1 MDRADF
7 VRRLR
12 RAYARG
18 VAWNWVHWP
27 HEVRSEE
34 MVVLT
39 ARVSPRY
46 IHAIE
51 RGELTVDQ
59 AARAIAVG
67 LMPSLEQSAP
77 YVALWAEAVRY
88 LLAMRDDARRAAVF
102 GRTAT
107 DLALEGKWEAA
118 YSACLGAA
126 SIEQRY
132 IGRPKHWRPLLVL
145 LDQARSGRLGG

>member
-1 MDRADF
+1 MDRNDF

-18 VAWNWVHWP
+18 ASWNWVHWP
-27 HEVRSEE
+27 EVIDRDG
-34 MVVLT
+34 MTVLV

-46 IHAIE
+46 VHAIE
-51 RGELTVDQ
+51 RGELTVEQ

-67 LMPSLEQSAP
+67 LMPSLERSTP
-77 YVALWAEAVRY
+77 YVGLWADAVRY
-88 LLAMRDDARRAAVF
+88 LLAVREDAKRASVF

-107 DLALEGKWEAA
+107 DLALEGRFEAA
-118 YSACLGAA
+118 YSAALGAA

-132 IGRPKHWRPLLVL
+132 AGKPKHWRPLVAL
-145 LDQARSGRLGG
+145 LDQARSGRLAA